1 MYNHKL
7 KKANNEAEILQKGRH
22 GAESGEHRAEGR
34 GRRAEGKKT

>member
-22 GAESGEHRAEGR
+22 GAWGGE
-34 GRRAEGKKT
+34 RRA